1 MNCGTK
7 AANVKTCQ
15 SPSMEVDPHVPE
27 VFAVIQLAVAPVF
40 LLTAIG
46 TVIAALNIRLG
57 RAVDRRRDLEAELPG
72 MTAEEQLSAREELAV
87 IARRIRFVYFS
98 ITAAVT
104 SALFVC
110 LLIAFAFMGAFV
122 RVSLSYT
129 IGAMFVFAMLA
140 LIASLLLFLREIFLA
155 VSTPRHV
162 PR

>member
-1 MNCGTK
+1 
-7 AANVKTCQ
+7 VI
-15 SPSMEVDPHVPE
+15 EHVPE
-27 VFAVIQLAVAPVF
+27 IFTVIQLAVAPVF

-57 RAVDRRRDLEAELPG
+57 RAVDRRRDLESKLPK
-72 MTAEEQLSAREELAV
+72 MLEEERPAAREELAI
-87 IARRIRFVYFS
+87 IARRIFFIYYA

-104 SALFVC
+104 SGLFVC
-110 LLIAFAFMGAFV
+110 LLIAGAFIGAFV

>member
-1 MNCGTK
+1 M
-7 AANVKTCQ
+7 AI
-15 SPSMEVDPHVPE
+15 DPHIPE
-27 VFAVIQLAVAPVF
+27 VFTVVQLAVAPVF

-57 RAVDRRRDLEAELPG
+57 RAVDRRRDLEAHLPA
-72 MTAEEQLSAREELAV
+72 MPAEEQASAREELAV
-87 IARRIRFVYFS
+87 IARRIRFVYFA

-104 SALFVC
+104 SGLFVC
-110 LLIAFAFMGAFV
+110 LLIAGAFV
-122 RVSLSYT
+122 GAFIQVSLSYT
-129 IGAMFVFAMLA
+129 IAAMFVFAMLA

>member
-1 MNCGTK
+1 MAT
-7 AANVKTCQ
+7 
-15 SPSMEVDPHVPE
+15 DPHVPE
-27 VFAVIQLAVAPVF
+27 VFTVIQLAVAPVF

-57 RAVDRRRDLEAELPG
+57 RAVDRRRDLEAHLPS
-72 MTAEEQLSAREELAV
+72 MPAQEQASAREELAI
-87 IARRIRFVYFS
+87 IARRIRFVYFA

-104 SALFVC
+104 SGLFVC
-110 LLIAFAFMGAFV
+110 LLIAGAFIGAFV
-122 RVSLSYT
+122 QVSLSYT

>member
-1 MNCGTK
+1 VGI
-7 AANVKTCQ
+7 
-15 SPSMEVDPHVPE
+15 DPHVPE
-27 VFAVIQLAVAPVF
+27 IFTVIQLAVAPVF

-57 RAVDRRRDLEAELPG
+57 RAVDRRRDLESKLAA
-72 MTAEEQLSAREELAV
+72 MAEEEQIFARQELAV
-87 IARRIRFVYFS
+87 IARRIRFVYYA

-104 SALFVC
+104 SGLFVC
-110 LLIAFAFMGAFV
+110 LLIAGAFIGAFV
-122 RVSLSYT
+122 QVRLSYT

-162 PR
+162 PP